1 MKQDHRVEI
10 IRLWKDHGESYTAP
24 DAISYKTG
32 IGRGRIKAIID
43 THTLAALARDYR
55 AAHPKM
61 TE

>member
-32 IGRGRIKAIID
+32 IGRGRVKAV
-43 THTLAALARDYR
+43 AV
-55 AAHPKM
+55 KFVGF
-61 TE
+61 